1 VRRVVIVG
9 NGGHARACLDAWPDD
24 PDLAPAGYV
33 GPEPGDVLGLPYLGT
48 DDDLPRLAAEGHRA
62 AFVALGSSRVR
73 AAVTA
78 RCRAA
83 GLEPVTVVAPTAQ
96 VGATAALGA
105 GTVVLHR
112 AVLGARARTGEGCIV
127 NTGATVDHDCVLG
140 DFVHVAPG
148 VNLAGTV
155 TVGDNVM
162 IGIGASVVPGI
173 TIVAGATVGA
183 GAVVIRDVPA
193 GATVVGVPARETGR

>member
-1 VRRVVIVG
+1 M
-9 NGGHARACLDAWPDD
+9 
-24 PDLAPAGYV
+24 
-33 GPEPGDVLGLPYLGT
+33 
-48 DDDLPRLAAEGHRA
+48 
-62 AFVALGSSRVR
+62 
-73 AAVTA
+73 
-78 RCRAA
+78 
-83 GLEPVTVVAPTAQ
+83 
-96 VGATAALGA
+96 
-105 GTVVLHR
+105 
-112 AVLGARARTGEGCIV
+112 LGARARTGEGCIV